1 MSMKIERS
9 SLELAFKDLRKLYKR
24 LDDTEWRRDIMGP
37 PAELVKDAARKRQK
51 DANAAHYYY
60 KNRTPGKR
68 RPRNS
73 ALTDRVKIHPGNLR
87 LSIQHLR
94 KLRKTPF
101 AVVGPNIKSRL
112 GNLKNLGRTE
122 RNTSGFYAWM
132 AQRTYSGAESF
143 RKDIMEPALQEATPR
158 ILAYID
164 RQATKRIEQIKN
176 QLSVFR

>member
-1 MSMKIERS
+1 MSIRIERT

-24 LDDTEWRRDIMGP
+24 LSENEWRRDIMQ
-37 PAELVKDAARKRQK
+37 PAAVLVQEAARKRQK

-60 KNRTPGKR
+60 KNRTRGKR

-73 ALTDRVKIHPGNLR
+73 ALSDRVKIHPGNLR
-87 LSIQHLR
+87 LSIQYLR

-101 AVVGPNIKSRL
+101 AVIGPNIKSRL

-132 AQRTYSGAESF
+132 AKKTYSGAESF
-143 RKDIMEPALQEATPR
+143 RKDIMEPALQEATPKVV
-158 ILAYID
+158 AYVA
-164 RQATKRIEQIKN
+164 RQTDKRVKQVKN
-176 QLSVFR
+176 QLSIFR